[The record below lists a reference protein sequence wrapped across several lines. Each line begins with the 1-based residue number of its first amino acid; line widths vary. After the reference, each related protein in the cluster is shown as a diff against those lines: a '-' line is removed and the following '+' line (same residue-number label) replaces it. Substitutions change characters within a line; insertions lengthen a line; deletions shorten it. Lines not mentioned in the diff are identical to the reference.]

1 MDTKEFL
8 KEKKLLQDEE
18 MVYKISLGEDS
29 EIILNDLLDEFAEKK
44 GHDSYVRLY
53 AEFENFK
60 KRVQK
65 EKNELIL
72 NTKIKTLNS
81 ILDLDSDLS
90 IARKSIPDSEGL
102 NIILNKVST
111 FLKNQGIEEIQTE
124 IYDADLHEVISVLET
139 GEEKII
145 DVISK
150 GYTIDGKPFR
160 YPKIILSK

>member
-29 EIILNDLLDEFAEKK
+29 EIVLNDLLDEFAEKK

-65 EKNELIL
+65 EKSELIL

-90 IARKSIPDSEGL
+90 IARKSISDSEGL
-102 NIILNKVST
+102 NIILNKVKI
-111 FLKNQGIEEIQTE
+111 LKF
-124 IYDADLHEVISVLET
+124 Y
-139 GEEKII
+139 
-145 DVISK
+145 
-150 GYTIDGKPFR
+150 
-160 YPKIILSK
+160 

>member
-29 EIILNDLLDEFAEKK
+29 EIVLNDLLDEFAEKK

-65 EKNELIL
+65 EKSELMIQ
-72 NTKIKTLNS
+72 TKTRVLNS
-81 ILDLDSDLS
+81 ILDLDTDLF
-90 IARKSIPDSEGL
+90 IAKKSMEDSEGL
-102 NIILNKVST
+102 NIILSKVT
-111 FLKNQGIEEIQTE
+111 NFLKSQGIEEIQTE
-124 IYDADLHEVISVLET
+124 KYDSDLHEVISVIET
-139 GEEKII
+139 GEEKIV
-145 DVISK
+145 DVVSK

-160 YPKIILSK
+160 YPKIVLSK